1 MLGDG
6 LRWRVGNGENIR
18 IWKDRWIDSP
28 STYRILPL
36 MRHLE
41 ANATVNSL
49 INQNSMN

>member
-1 MLGDG
+1 VLVDG
-6 LRWRVGNGENIR
+6 LRWRVGNGESIR

-28 STYRILPL
+28 STYRIISPV
-36 MRHLE
+36 RHLE